1 MRDYET
7 IKGLLRGIAA
17 GFRAKGNVH
26 ASKTCDDAADAIDEL
41 LAEVKHWELEAA
53 ANETDRNYLIDENRK
68 LVNSLM
74 NFRVPTWISVDDEL
88 PEEVPVDDERWSI
101 SVRPSADVNIYLP
114 SEGAIV
120 TAFYSWA
127 DGTWITVN
135 EDRIYSASEVLF
147 WSKLPAPPTEED
159 PE

>member
-1 MRDYET
+1 MRKMRD
-7 IKGLLRGIAA
+7 IKRIPEDLRTC
-17 GFRAKGNVH
+17 FFNVPLV
-26 ASKTCDDAADAIDEL
+26 TEAADAIEQLLAERDEL
-41 LAEVKHWELEAA
+41 LQKTQRLE
-53 ANETDRNYLIDENRK
+53 
-68 LVNSLM
+68 
-74 NFRVPTWISVDDEL
+74 WISVEDEL